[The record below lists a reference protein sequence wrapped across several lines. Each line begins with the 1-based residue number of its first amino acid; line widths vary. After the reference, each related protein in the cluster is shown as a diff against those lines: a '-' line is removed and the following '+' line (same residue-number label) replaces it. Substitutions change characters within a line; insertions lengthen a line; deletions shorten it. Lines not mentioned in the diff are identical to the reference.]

1 MKSGF
6 LPEKNKRIVPKSV
19 IFIQM
24 KISSLNVNPLK
35 FNSIES
41 HNILENSL
49 LTNYGFRL
57 DSHCNKTFCWIGRKL
72 WQRKENF
79 YKYCILWLCAVE
91 FWLWKLRTYF
101 SEVFVFRGKM
111 KRLAQRNKIKLI
123 KILFSLEISI
133 QFS

>member
-6 LPEKNKRIVPKSV
+6 LPEKNKGIVPKSV

-57 DSHCNKTFCWIGRKL
+57 DRKK
-72 WQRKENF
+72 KE
-79 YKYCILWLCAVE
+79 YHVPDAAWERI
-91 FWLWKLRTYF
+91 
-101 SEVFVFRGKM
+101 
-111 KRLAQRNKIKLI
+111 
-123 KILFSLEISI
+123 
-133 QFS
+133 

>member
-6 LPEKNKRIVPKSV
+6 LPEKNKGIVPKSV

-41 HNILENSL
+41 NNILENSI

-57 DSHCNKTFCWIGRKL
+57 DSRCIQVEPLRDLARDSGQRKL
-72 WQRKENF
+72 TYSLQNH
-79 YKYCILWLCAVE
+79 CAPSRSVY
-91 FWLWKLRTYF
+91 LSR
-101 SEVFVFRGKM
+101 
-111 KRLAQRNKIKLI
+111 RLD
-123 KILFSLEISI
+123 SH
-133 QFS
+133 

>member
-6 LPEKNKRIVPKSV
+6 LPEKNKGIVPKSV

-41 HNILENSL
+41 HNILENSI

-57 DSHCNKTFCWIGRKL
+57 DSRCIQVEPLRDLARDSGQRKL
-72 WQRKENF
+72 TYSLQNHCASSRSVYLRQRLDSPFVHRLVFIDTF
-79 YKYCILWLCAVE
+79 YE
-91 FWLWKLRTYF
+91 FAGFNRF
-101 SEVFVFRGKM
+101 
-111 KRLAQRNKIKLI
+111 
-123 KILFSLEISI
+123 LFI
-133 QFS
+133 F

>member
-6 LPEKNKRIVPKSV
+6 LPEKNKGIVPKSV

-41 HNILENSL
+41 HNILENSI

-57 DSHCNKTFCWIGRKL
+57 DSRCIQVEPLRDLARDSGQRKL
-72 WQRKENF
+72 R
-79 YKYCILWLCAVE
+79 
-91 FWLWKLRTYF
+91 
-101 SEVFVFRGKM
+101 
-111 KRLAQRNKIKLI
+111 
-123 KILFSLEISI
+123 
-133 QFS
+133 